1 MQKEHYI
8 GMDLH
13 SNNTYIGIL
22 DQDDKRVFA
31 KRAKNKIGEILEYLQ
46 PFQNS
51 VFGIVVESTFNWYWL
66 VDSLM
71 DAGYKLHLAHPPAIT
86 QYKGLKHQDD
96 KHSAFFLAKLL
107 KLNIL
112 PEGYIF
118 PKEDRHIRDLLRKRS
133 DMVHSSTKFLLSFK
147 SLLNRNL
154 SISMSS
160 NDIKKLTEVKLEQ
173 MFENKHLLF
182 SAKSNVFAMRYFI
195 KNSKEIEK
203 EVLKAAE
210 LKPEFQ
216 ILTTTPGI
224 GIILGLTIALET
236 GNINRFDKVGNYAS
250 YCRAV
255 SSERSS
261 NNKRKG
267 SNNRKNGNKYLAWAF
282 LEAAHKCRRFC
293 PQAEAFYK
301 RKTAKTNKIVAIKA
315 LAHKLARACFYM
327 MKDNIEFDVG
337 KIFGT
342 PVKTLSKG
350 CDSKPVLALD
360 SKPKYSI
367 GNTVV
372 QP

>member
-224 GIILGLTIALET
+224 GIILGLTIALE
-236 GNINRFDKVGNYAS
+236 
-250 YCRAV
+250 
-255 SSERSS
+255 
-261 NNKRKG
+261 
-267 SNNRKNGNKYLAWAF
+267 
-282 LEAAHKCRRFC
+282 AAHKCRRFC